1 MLFKR
6 KSLLI
11 IGLLLCLIIGIS
23 AVSASSPSLADDN
36 SNDVDFLTTDLSQND
51 TNNINSLLG
60 SNLDEE
66 DYKTPTL
73 GAYTKTIT
81 VGSSGCDYT
90 NIKSAIAAASSGTE
104 IIIHGGTYKGTDNR
118 GLTISLSNVK
128 IGAAL
133 GEKVIIDCE
142 GKARFIEITGGTVV
156 ISGLKI
162 TNGYN
167 QYGGGLQVSG
177 GNNHVIESCYFHD
190 CKGSY
195 GATFRFD
202 SSSITNLT
210 IKNCNISDAV
220 ASVRGGVALILFGS
234 D

>member
-1 MLFKR
+1 MPHNRYICCICIK
-6 KSLLI
+6 
-11 IGLLLCLIIGIS
+11 
-23 AVSASSPSLADDN
+23 PSLADDN

-128 IGAAL
+128 
-133 GEKVIIDCE
+133 
-142 GKARFIEITGGTVV
+142 
-156 ISGLKI
+156 
-162 TNGYN
+162 
-167 QYGGGLQVSG
+167 
-177 GNNHVIESCYFHD
+177 
-190 CKGSY
+190 
-195 GATFRFD
+195 
-202 SSSITNLT
+202 
-210 IKNCNISDAV
+210 
-220 ASVRGGVALILFGS
+220 
-234 D
+234 